1 MVTVMAREAME
12 YDVVIVGAG
21 PSGLATAIKLK
32 QLDTNLNVC
41 ILEKG
46 AEVGAHILSGN
57 VFETKALDE
66 LLPKWKEEG
75 APVKTKVSK
84 EKFLFLSKNKSL
96 SWPTWLLPSVQ
107 KNDNNYIIS
116 LANLCRWLAEQAE
129 KLGVEIFP
137 GFPASEI
144 LYKENG
150 SVKGVGTLDMGLDKD
165 GNKKDTYE
173 QGMELHAKVTVFAE
187 GCRGHLGKLLISK
200 YQLNQRKDPQQ
211 YGIGFKEI
219 WEVSENQHQ
228 EGLVIHTAGWPLDNK
243 TYGGSFVYHA
253 EKKQIYIGYVIGL
266 DYQNPHLSPFDEF
279 QRFKTHPAIR
289 KMLEGGKRV
298 AYGARALIEGGVQ
311 SLPKMFMPGALLIG
325 CNAGTLNMPKIKGSH
340 TAMKSG
346 IIAAETIVEHI
357 KNNSDLSIYETKF
370 KKSWAFKELHAA
382 RNVKPSFGWGLFL
395 AILFTGLD
403 QILFRGKLPFTL
415 RHKHSDHETLKP
427 ANQMPKI
434 NYPNPDGKLTFDK
447 TSSVYLTGTN
457 HTENQPIHLKLKDQ
471 ELPIK
476 YTLDK
481 FDEPAQRYC
490 PVGVYEV
497 QRDQQNLNP
506 KFVINS
512 QNCIHCKTCDIKE
525 PSQNITW
532 VTPEGNGGPRYGN
545 M

>member
-1 MVTVMAREAME
+1 MTREVME

-32 QLDTNLNVC
+32 QLDSNLNVC
-41 ILEKG
+41 VLEKG

-66 LLPKWKEEG
+66 LLPKWREEG
-75 APVKTKVSK
+75 APVKTKVYK

-107 KNDNNYIIS
+107 KNHNNYIIS

-144 LYKENG
+144 LYNEDG
-150 SVKGVGTLDMGLDKD
+150 SVKGVATLDMGLDKN
-165 GNKKDTYE
+165 GNKKEAYE
-173 QGMELHAKVTVFAE
+173 EGMELHARVTVFAE
-187 GCRGHLGKLLISK
+187 GCRGHLGKQLIKK
-200 YQLNQRKDPQQ
+200 YQLDKDKNPQQ

-219 WEVSENQHQ
+219 WELSENKHQ
-228 EGLVIHTAGWPLDNK
+228 EGLAVHTVGWPLDKK

-253 EKKQIYIGYVIGL
+253 ENKQIYIGYVIGL
-266 DYQNPHLSPFDEF
+266 DYQNPYLSPFDEF
-279 QRFKTHPAIR
+279 QKFKTHPVIK
-289 KMLEGGKRV
+289 KMLEGGKRIS
-298 AYGARALIEGGVQ
+298 YGARALIEGGIQ
-311 SLPKMFMPGALLIG
+311 SLPKMYMPGALLIG

-346 IIAAETIVEHI
+346 IIAAETIIDHI
-357 KNNSDLSIYETKF
+357 KNNTELSIYETKF
-370 KKSWAFKELHAA
+370 KKSWVFKELHAA
-382 RNVKPSFGWGLFL
+382 RNVKPSFGWGLLFG
-395 AILFTGLD
+395 ILFTGLD
-403 QILFRGKLPFTL
+403 QILFRGKFPFTL
-415 RHKHSDHETLKP
+415 RHKHADHETLKP
-427 ANQMPKI
+427 AKKMPKI
-434 NYPNPDGKLTFDK
+434 DYPKPDGKIIFDK

-457 HTENQPIHLKLKDQ
+457 HTENQPVHLQLKDIN
-471 ELPIK
+471 LPTN
-476 YTLDK
+476 YTLK
-481 FDEPAQRYC
+481 EYDEPAQRYC
-490 PVGVYEV
+490 PVGVYEI
-497 QRDQQNLNP
+497 QRDKNNQNP

-532 VTPEGNGGPRYGN
+532 VVPEGGGGPRYGN